1 MEEKTINQ
9 VFRNRVQKYGS
20 RIALEKKLNGK
31 WESVS
36 WEDYYKRAAYVG
48 LALNDMG
55 LQKGDRVSLLSENR
69 LEWLYADMGVLGA
82 GGCIVPIYPTL
93 IDDEVEY
100 IVSHSDSKFLIVEN
114 NAQLQK
120 GLYTAKRYPGLKK
133 IIVID
138 TTEVNVNPMIMDYN
152 ELLDKGKVLYN
163 KNPEAFASLA
173 DTIAQDDLATIVYTS
188 GTTGVPKGAMI
199 THKNIMA
206 VIKALDTIEP
216 HYAYDSDQT
225 VPFLP
230 LSHVFERVAGHFYG
244 MYVGITASYA
254 ESLDTLIQDI
264 QEKRPTVVL
273 AVPRVLE
280 KVYQQIISQVQEQSP
295 FKQKVFYWGQKV
307 GSKISELRE
316 QKKNPGFNLSLKY
329 KIAYAIIF
337 KKLQNALGGRVRWMT
352 ASGAPTAREIIL
364 FFNSAGIMVIE
375 GYGMTECC
383 APATMSNIADYRIG
397 TVGRPLPGVDITIAD
412 DGEILIKGD
421 NVFKGYWK
429 MPEETKESF
438 TQDGYFMSGDI
449 GLFDEAGFLM
459 ITDRKKDL
467 IITSG
472 GKNVAPQKI
481 ENLIKSDP
489 LFLEAIVIGDK
500 RKYLTVLVNIS
511 QEQAERIAKEK
522 GINVNSLHDLFN
534 NPRFQT
540 IVEEHIEKC
549 NQKLARYETVKKVGI
564 IKNEFSKETG
574 ELTATLKVKRKA
586 VQQKYQPIIDSLYEE
601 DAKTVQVY

>member
-9 VFRNRVQKYGS
+9 VFENRAKKYGS
-20 RIALEKKLNGK
+20 RLAIEKKLKGQ
-31 WESVS
+31 WESAS
-36 WEDYYKRAAYVG
+36 WDDYYKRAAYVG
-48 LALNDMG
+48 LALYDMG
-55 LQKGDRVSLLSENR
+55 LKKGDRVSLLSENR
-69 LEWLYADMGVLGA
+69 LEWLYTDMGVLGA

-93 IDDEVEY
+93 IDEEVEY
-100 IVSHSDSKFLIVEN
+100 IVSHSESKFMVVEN
-114 NAQLQK
+114 NQQLQK
-120 GLYTAKRYPGLKK
+120 GLYTAKRYPGLQK
-133 IIVID
+133 IIVVD
-138 TTEVNVNPMIMDYN
+138 MNGVSANPTVMSFA
-152 ELLDKGKVLYN
+152 ELLEKGKNLYDA
-163 KNPEAFASLA
+163 NPGKFKELA
-173 DTIAQDDLATIVYTS
+173 DAVTQDDLATVVYTS

-206 VIKALDTIEP
+206 VVRALHNIEP
-216 HYAYDSDQT
+216 HYANDTDQT

-230 LSHVFERVAGHFYG
+230 LSHVFERIAGHFYG

-254 ESLDTLIQDI
+254 ESIDTILQDI

-280 KVYQQIISQVQEQSP
+280 KVYQRIISQVQEQSP
-295 FKQKVFYWGQKV
+295 FKQTVFYWGQKV
-307 GSKISELRE
+307 GNKISTLRE
-316 QKKNPGFNLSLKY
+316 QKKKPGLFLKLKY
-329 KIAYAIIF
+329 KIAYTIIF

-397 TVGRPLPGVDITIAD
+397 TVGRPLPGVDIKIAD

-429 MPEETKESF
+429 MPEETKDSF
-438 TQDGYFMSGDI
+438 TSDGYFMSGDI
-449 GLFDEAGFLM
+449 GVFDDAGFLM

-489 LFLEAIVIGDK
+489 LFTQAIVIGDK
-500 RKYLTVLVNIS
+500 RKYLTALVNIS
-511 QEQAERIAKEK
+511 QEQAERVAKEK
-522 GINVNSLHDLFN
+522 DIEFASFN
-534 NPRFQT
+534 ELLENEKFQN
-540 IVEEHIEKC
+540 IVEEHIERC

-564 IKNEFSKETG
+564 IPNEFSKETG
-574 ELTATLKVKRKA
+574 ELTATLKVKRKV
-586 VQQKYQPIIDSLYEE
+586 VQEKYKPIIDSLYEE
-601 DAKTVQVY
+601 DAKTVQIA

>member
-9 VFRNRVQKYGS
+9 VFKDRVQKYGS

-36 WEDYYKRAAYVG
+36 WEDYYTRAAYVG
-48 LALNDMG
+48 LALKDMG

-69 LEWLYADMGVLGA
+69 LEWLYADMGVLGV

-93 IDDEVEY
+93 IDEEVEY

-138 TTEVNVNPMIMDYN
+138 STGKTANPMIMGYN
-152 ELLDKGKVLYN
+152 ELLDKGKALYN
-163 KNPEAFASLA
+163 KDAEAFASLA

-280 KVYQQIISQVQEQSP
+280 KVYQQILSQVQDQTP

-429 MPEETKESF
+429 MPEETKDSF

-534 NPRFQT
+534 NPRFKT

>member
-9 VFRNRVQKYGS
+9 VFKDRVQKYGS

-36 WEDYYKRAAYVG
+36 WEDYYTRAAYVG
-48 LALNDMG
+48 LALKDMG

-93 IDDEVEY
+93 IDEEVEY

-138 TTEVNVNPMIMDYN
+138 STGKTANPMIMGYN
-152 ELLDKGKVLYN
+152 ELLDKGKALYN
-163 KNPEAFASLA
+163 KDAEAFPSLA
-173 DTIAQDDLATIVYTS
+173 NAIAQDDLATIVYTS

-206 VIKALDTIEP
+206 VIKALDIIEP

-280 KVYQQIISQVQEQSP
+280 KVYQQIISQVQDQTP

-429 MPEETKESF
+429 MPEETKDSF

>member
-9 VFRNRVQKYGS
+9 VFKDRVQKYGS

-36 WEDYYKRAAYVG
+36 WEDYYTRAAYVG
-48 LALNDMG
+48 LALKDMG

-69 LEWLYADMGVLGA
+69 LEWLYADMGVLGV

-93 IDDEVEY
+93 IDEEVEY

-120 GLYTAKRYPGLKK
+120 GLYTAKRYTGLEK

-138 TTEVNVNPMIMDYN
+138 STNKTANPMIMGYN
-152 ELLDKGKVLYN
+152 ELLDKGKALYN
-163 KNPEAFASLA
+163 KDAEAFPSLA
-173 DTIAQDDLATIVYTS
+173 NAIAQDDLATIVYTS

-280 KVYQQIISQVQEQSP
+280 KVYQQIISQVQDQTP